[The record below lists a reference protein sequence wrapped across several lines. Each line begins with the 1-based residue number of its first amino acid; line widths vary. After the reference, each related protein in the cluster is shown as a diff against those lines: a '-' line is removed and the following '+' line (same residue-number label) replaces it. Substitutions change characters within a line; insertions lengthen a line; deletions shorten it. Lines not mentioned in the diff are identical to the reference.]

1 MFEKLAHNLLGPA
14 SVFIK
19 TGPDIVSSFSSKIYS
34 GLILEYKHNIQSNI
48 YLQNK
53 ESFIEPFLVT
63 EIKLGNS
70 NLSFKPNFP
79 VIIGNPSPQLH
90 FTL

>member
-1 MFEKLAHNLLGPA
+1 MFAKLAHNLPESA

-19 TGPDIVSSFSSKIYS
+19 TGPDRIPPFSLKTYF
-34 GLILEYKHNIQSNI
+34 GVRLGYKHNIQSNI

-53 ESFIEPFLVT
+53 ESFIDPFFVT

-70 NLSFKPNFP
+70 NSSFNPNFP
-79 VIIGNPSPQLH
+79 VINGRPSPQLH